1 MIKIKNLTKNFNQR
15 AIFTNFSLDIP
26 SNELVF
32 VVGPSGIGKT
42 TLINL
47 IANFSQK
54 DGGEILFYKDNKV
67 VKNPLIDV
75 VFQDFNLIE
84 SATGIEN
91 IKIGTNAINF
101 NIDEK
106 NIEENGSFVNIS
118 KENLANKVSDLSGGQ
133 KQRIAILRSLARE
146 SDFILLDEPTG
157 NLDVENAK
165 ILFEKIQILKKNK
178 TILIVSHNLDLAKKY
193 GDRIIYLKNESVLE
207 IDKIEEIN
215 KGESLNKTD
224 YDFKFEKKPLK
235 ISDKFRSIILF
246 LKLDFKNKIIIT
258 TLLIIT
264 FLISI
269 LSLNLFATLD
279 THAKGIDSQR
289 IHQYNLDSFEVKK
302 RGISPFFDGEIEKF
316 NTKKDIV
323 NKIIPVYSTQNFA
336 FTYNNKGKELIS
348 EKNTIELIDQSDF
361 FKNRFKFDNKN
372 LQGNFI
378 QNENEIIISNSV
390 VTKLKITD
398 PIGKKIK
405 IKAIRNSNVDKI
417 PTIFEVAIVGIN
429 YSTNVLGRI
438 PSFLH
443 YNLTKKINE
452 AFFVKNTVGDSLF
465 SDITIAPLNAK
476 NFQVLEVKKKHFL
489 KDLKVENLKIS
500 DGELPKNKDE
510 IVVSVNTIDKI
521 NNIIDNLN
529 NRITELNKNN
539 DFKIDKYEKLKIG
552 SKVRLSNKT
561 GHDIPFKIV
570 GTFDLKEN
578 HHLQEQKSEVGAP
591 EEERREFKY
600 QIIMHND
607 GDEYRN
613 QIRPQAAKIFLKSD
627 NINENLASF
636 KKDFSNF
643 LYSKDLESIKVL
655 VLSSTFLIKAVLL
668 VIQIILIVLLV
679 VFSVLYAKNLTQS
692 KIKSIGILKSLGEKT
707 RKIFFLHILNIFVIS
722 SLILIS
728 GLIISLPSMPYFYNL
743 ITTTDFISPTYTQI
757 FINFILIWF
766 ATSLLIFLIYFFI
779 SLGYYKKPV
788 TELLKNSL

>member
-1 MIKIKNLTKNFNQR
+1 MVKIKNLTKNFNQR

-106 NIEENGSFVNIS
+106 NIEENASFVNIS

-224 YDFKFEKKPLK
+224 YDFRFEKKPLK

-258 TLLIIT
+258 TLLVIT

-336 FTYNNKGKELIS
+336 FTYNNRGKELIS

-361 FKNRFKFDNKN
+361 FKNRFKFDDKN

-465 SDITIAPLNAK
+465 NDITIAPLNAK
-476 NFQVLEVKKKHFL
+476 NFQVLEVEKKHFL

-500 DGELPKNKDE
+500 DGELPKNNDE

-539 DFKIDKYEKLKIG
+539 DFKIDKYEMLKIG

-743 ITTTDFISPTYTQI
+743 ITTADFISPTYTQI

-779 SLGYYKKPV
+779 SLRYYKKPV

>member
-1 MIKIKNLTKNFNQR
+1 MIKIKNLTKNFNR
-15 AIFTNFSLDIP
+15 RTIFKNFNLDIP

-54 DGGEILFYKDNKV
+54 DKGEILFYKDNKV

-84 SATGIEN
+84 SATGMEN

-106 NIEENGSFVNIS
+106 NIEENASFVNIS
-118 KENLANKVSDLSGGQ
+118 KKNLANKVSDLSGGQ

-157 NLDVENAK
+157 NLDVENAE

-215 KGESLNKTD
+215 KAKALNKTD

-235 ISDKFRSIILF
+235 ISDKLKSIILF

-279 THAKGIDSQR
+279 TQANAVDSQR
-289 IHQYNLDSFEVKK
+289 IHQYNLDSFEIQKK
-302 RGISPFFDGEIEKF
+302 GVSPFLDGEIEKF
-316 NTKKDIV
+316 NTKKGIV
-323 NKIIPVYSTQNFA
+323 NKIIPIYSTHNFA
-336 FTYNNKGKELIS
+336 FTYNNNGKELIS
-348 EKNTIELIDQSDF
+348 EKNSIELIDQSDF
-361 FKNRFKFDNKN
+361 FKNRFKFDDKN
-372 LQGNFI
+372 LQGKFI
-378 QNENEIIISNSV
+378 QNEDEIIISNSV
-390 VTKLKITD
+390 VEKLKITD

-405 IKAIRNSNVDKI
+405 IKAIRNSSVDEI
-417 PTIFEVAIVGIN
+417 PTIFEVTIVGVN
-429 YSTNVLGRI
+429 YSTDVYNTI

-443 YNLTKKINE
+443 YNLAKKINE
-452 AFFVKNTVGDSLF
+452 AFFVKNTVGESLF
-465 SDITIAPLNAK
+465 SDIMIAPLNVKGFQDLEIEK
-476 NFQVLEVKKKHFL
+476 NHFL
-489 KDLKVENLKIS
+489 KDVKLENLKIS

-510 IVVSVNTIDKI
+510 IVVSVNTIHKI
-521 NNIIDNLN
+521 NNLIDDLN
-529 NRITELNKNN
+529 NGRT
-539 DFKIDKYEKLKIG
+539 DKYEKVKIG
-552 SKVRLSNKT
+552 SKVELSNKS
-561 GHDIPFKIV
+561 GQNIPFKIV

-578 HHLQEQKSEVGAP
+578 QHLQEQRSGVDTP
-591 EEERREFKY
+591 EEQRREFKY

-613 QIRPQAAKIFLKSD
+613 EIRPRDAKIFLKSD

-636 KKDFSNF
+636 KKDFSNYR
-643 LYSKDLESIKVL
+643 YSNDLDSIKIL
-655 VLSSTFLIKAVLL
+655 LLSSTFLVKAVLL
-668 VIQIILIVLLV
+668 AIQVILIVLLV

-692 KIKSIGILKSLGEKT
+692 KLKSIGILKSLGEKT
-707 RKIFFLHILNIFVIS
+707 KKIFLLHILNIFAIS
-722 SLILIS
+722 FLILIS

-743 ITTTDFISPTYTQI
+743 ITTADFISPTYTQI
-757 FINFILIWF
+757 FINFIVIWF
-766 ATSLLIFLIYFFI
+766 SISLLIFLIYFFI
-779 SLGYYKKPV
+779 SLRYYKKPV

>member
-1 MIKIKNLTKNFNQR
+1 MIKIKNLTKNFNRR
-15 AIFTNFSLDIP
+15 AIFKNFSLDIP

-54 DGGEILFYKDNKV
+54 DKGEILFYKDNKV

-84 SATGIEN
+84 SATGMEN
-91 IKIGTNAINF
+91 IKIGANAINF

-106 NIEENGSFVNIS
+106 NIEENASFVNIS

-157 NLDVENAK
+157 NLDVENAE

-215 KGESLNKTD
+215 KDESLNKTD

-235 ISDKFRSIILF
+235 ISDKLKSIILF

-258 TLLIIT
+258 ALLIIT

-279 THAKGIDSQR
+279 TQANAVDSQR
-289 IHQYNLDSFEVKK
+289 IHQYNLDSFEVQKK
-302 RGISPFFDGEIEKF
+302 RGSPFLDGEIEKF
-316 NTKKDIV
+316 NAKKDII
-323 NKIIPVYSTQNFA
+323 NKIIPVYRTENFA
-336 FTYNNKGKELIS
+336 FTYNNNGKELIS
-348 EKNTIELIDQSDF
+348 EKNAIELIDESDF
-361 FKNRFKFDNKN
+361 FKNRFKFDDKN

-378 QNENEIIISNSV
+378 QNEDEIIISNSV
-390 VTKLKITD
+390 VEKLKIID

-405 IKAIRNSNVDKI
+405 IKAIRHSNVDEI
-417 PTIFEVAIVGIN
+417 PTIFEVTIVGVN
-429 YSTNVLGRI
+429 YSTDVYNTI

-443 YNLTKKINE
+443 YNLAKKINE
-452 AFFVKNTVGDSLF
+452 AFFVKNTVGESLF
-465 SDITIAPLNAK
+465 SDIMIAPLNAK
-476 NFQVLEVKKKHFL
+476 GFQDLIIEKNHFL
-489 KDLKVENLKIS
+489 KDLKLENLKIS

-521 NNIIDNLN
+521 NNLIDDLN
-529 NRITELNKNN
+529 NGNT
-539 DFKIDKYEKLKIG
+539 DKYEKVKIG
-552 SKVRLSNKT
+552 SKVELSNKN
-561 GHDIPFKIV
+561 GKNIPFKIV

-578 HHLQEQKSEVGAP
+578 HHLQEQKSESGAP
-591 EEERREFKY
+591 EEQRREFKY

-613 QIRPQAAKIFLKSD
+613 EIRPEAAKIFLKSD
-627 NINENLASF
+627 NINENLDSF

-643 LYSKDLESIKVL
+643 WYSNDLESIKIFL
-655 VLSSTFLIKAVLL
+655 LRSTFFVKAVLL
-668 VIQIILIVLLV
+668 AIQVILIVLLV

-692 KIKSIGILKSLGEKT
+692 KLKSIGILKSLGEKT

-722 SLILIS
+722 FLILIS

-743 ITTTDFISPTYTQI
+743 ITTADFISPTYTQI
-757 FINFILIWF
+757 FINFIAIWF
-766 ATSLLIFLIYFFI
+766 SISLLIFLIYFFI
-779 SLGYYKKPV
+779 SLRYYKKPV

>member
-1 MIKIKNLTKNFNQR
+1 MVKIKNLTKNFNQR

-84 SATGIEN
+84 SASGMEN
-91 IKIGTNAINF
+91 IRIGTNAINF

-106 NIEENGSFVNIS
+106 NIEENASFVNIS

-224 YDFKFEKKPLK
+224 YDFRFEKKPLK

-258 TLLIIT
+258 TLLVIT

-361 FKNRFKFDNKN
+361 FKNRFKFDDKN

-465 SDITIAPLNAK
+465 NDITIAPLNAK
-476 NFQVLEVKKKHFL
+476 NFQVLEVEKKHFL

-529 NRITELNKNN
+529 SRITELNKNN

-591 EEERREFKY
+591 KEERREFKY

-743 ITTTDFISPTYTQI
+743 ITTADFISPTYTQI

-766 ATSLLIFLIYFFI
+766 STSLLIFLIYFFI

>member
-1 MIKIKNLTKNFNQR
+1 MIKIKNLTKNFNR
-15 AIFTNFSLDIP
+15 RTIFKNFNLDIP

-54 DGGEILFYKDNKV
+54 DKGEILFYKDNKV

-84 SATGIEN
+84 SATGMEN

-106 NIEENGSFVNIS
+106 NIEENASFVNIS
-118 KENLANKVSDLSGGQ
+118 KKNLANKVSDLSGGQ

-157 NLDVENAK
+157 NLDVENAE

-224 YDFKFEKKPLK
+224 YNFKFEKKPLK
-235 ISDKFRSIILF
+235 ISDKLKSIILF

-258 TLLIIT
+258 ALLIIT

-279 THAKGIDSQR
+279 TQANAVDSQR
-289 IHQYNLDSFEVKK
+289 IHQYNLDSFEVQKK
-302 RGISPFFDGEIEKF
+302 GVSPFLDGEIEKF
-316 NTKKDIV
+316 NTKKGIV
-323 NKIIPVYSTQNFA
+323 NKIIPVYWTDNFA
-336 FTYNNKGKELIS
+336 FTYNNNGKELIS
-348 EKNTIELIDQSDF
+348 EKNSIELIDQSDF
-361 FKNRFKFDNKN
+361 FKNRFKFDDKN

-378 QNENEIIISNSV
+378 QNEDEVIISNSV
-390 VTKLKITD
+390 VEKLKITD

-405 IKAIRNSNVDKI
+405 IKAIRHSNVDEI
-417 PTIFEVAIVGIN
+417 PTIFEVTIVGVN
-429 YSTNVLGRI
+429 YSTDVYNTI

-443 YNLTKKINE
+443 YNLAKKIKE
-452 AFFVKNTVGDSLF
+452 AFYVKNTVGESLF
-465 SDITIAPLNAK
+465 SDIMIAPLNVKGFQDLVIEK
-476 NFQVLEVKKKHFL
+476 NHFL
-489 KDLKVENLKIS
+489 KDLNLENLKIS

-521 NNIIDNLN
+521 NNLIDDLN
-529 NRITELNKNN
+529 NGST
-539 DFKIDKYEKLKIG
+539 DKYEKLKIG
-552 SKVRLSNKT
+552 SKVELSNKN
-561 GHDIPFKIV
+561 GKNIPFKIV

-578 HHLQEQKSEVGAP
+578 QHLQQQKSESGAP
-591 EEERREFKY
+591 EEQRREFKY

-613 QIRPQAAKIFLKSD
+613 EIRPEAAKIFLKSD
-627 NINENLASF
+627 NINENLDSF
-636 KKDFSNF
+636 KKDFPNFSYSN
-643 LYSKDLESIKVL
+643 DLESIKIL
-655 VLSSTFLIKAVLL
+655 LLRSTFFVKAVLL
-668 VIQIILIVLLV
+668 VIQVILIVLLV

-692 KIKSIGILKSLGEKT
+692 KLKSIGILKSLGEKT
-707 RKIFFLHILNIFVIS
+707 KKIFLLHILNIFAIS
-722 SLILIS
+722 FLILIS
-728 GLIISLPSMPYFYNL
+728 GLIISLPSMPYFYSL
-743 ITTTDFISPTYTQI
+743 ITTADFISPTYTQI
-757 FINFILIWF
+757 FINFIVIWF
-766 ATSLLIFLIYFFI
+766 SISLLIFLIYFFI
-779 SLGYYKKPV
+779 SLRYYKKPV

>member
-1 MIKIKNLTKNFNQR
+1 MVKIKNLTKNFNQR

-106 NIEENGSFVNIS
+106 NIEENASFVNIS

-224 YDFKFEKKPLK
+224 YDFRFEKKPLK

-258 TLLIIT
+258 TLLVIT

-361 FKNRFKFDNKN
+361 FKNRFKFDDKN

-405 IKAIRNSNVDKI
+405 IKAMRNSNVDEI
-417 PTIFEVAIVGIN
+417 PTIFEVTIVGIN

-465 SDITIAPLNAK
+465 NDITIAPLNAK
-476 NFQVLEVKKKHFL
+476 NFQVLEVEKKHFL

-779 SLGYYKKPV
+779 SLRYYKKPV

>member
-1 MIKIKNLTKNFNQR
+1 MIKIKNLTKNFNRR
-15 AIFTNFSLDIP
+15 AIFKNFSLDIP

-54 DGGEILFYKDNKV
+54 DKGEILFYKDNKI

-84 SATGIEN
+84 SATGMEN

-106 NIEENGSFVNIS
+106 NIEENASFVNIS

-157 NLDVENAK
+157 NLDVENAE

-207 IDKIEEIN
+207 IEKIEEIN

-224 YDFKFEKKPLK
+224 YNFKFEKKPLK
-235 ISDKFRSIILF
+235 ISDKLKSIILF

-258 TLLIIT
+258 ALLIIT

-279 THAKGIDSQR
+279 TQANAVDSQR
-289 IHQYNLDSFEVKK
+289 ILQYNLDSFEVQKK
-302 RGISPFFDGEIEKF
+302 GISPFFDEEIEKF
-316 NTKKDIV
+316 NAKKDIV
-323 NKIIPVYSTQNFA
+323 NKIIPVYLTETFA
-336 FTYNNKGKELIS
+336 FTYNNNGKELIS
-348 EKNTIELIDQSDF
+348 EKNAIELIDQSDF
-361 FKNRFKFDNKN
+361 FKNRFKFDDKN

-378 QNENEIIISNSV
+378 QNEDEIIISNLV
-390 VTKLKITD
+390 VEKLKITD
-398 PIGKKIK
+398 PIGKKIQ
-405 IKAIRNSNVDKI
+405 IKDIRHSNVGKNG
-417 PTIFEVAIVGIN
+417 TIFEATIVGVNHSIDAF
-429 YSTNVLGRI
+429 GKI

-443 YNLTKKINE
+443 HNLAKKINE
-452 AFFVKNTVGDSLF
+452 AFPKNTGGDSPFDAL
-465 SDITIAPLNAK
+465 TISLLNVR
-476 NFQVLEVKKKHFL
+476 NFDVFYVDKKHFL

-500 DGELPKNKDE
+500 GGELPKNKDE
-510 IVVSVNTIDKI
+510 ILVSVDTIDEI
-521 NNIIDNLN
+521 NNLIDDFN
-529 NRITELNKNN
+529 NRATELNKNN

-552 SKVRLSNKT
+552 SKVELSNKN
-561 GHDIPFKIV
+561 GQDIPFKIV

-578 HHLQEQKSEVGAP
+578 QHLQKQKSEAGAP
-591 EEERREFKY
+591 EEQRREFKN
-600 QIIMHND
+600 QIIIHND

-613 QIRPQAAKIFLKSD
+613 EIRPRGAKIFLKSE
-627 NINENLASF
+627 NISENLDSF
-636 KKDFSNF
+636 KKDFPNFSYSN
-643 LYSKDLESIKVL
+643 DLDSIKIL
-655 VLSSTFLIKAVLL
+655 LLRSTFFVKAALL
-668 VIQIILIVLLV
+668 VIQVILTVLLV

-692 KIKSIGILKSLGEKT
+692 KLKSIGILKSLGEKT
-707 RKIFFLHILNIFVIS
+707 RRIFFLHILNIFAIS
-722 SLILIS
+722 FLILIS
-728 GLIISLPSMPYFYNL
+728 GLIISLPSMPYFYSL
-743 ITTTDFISPTYTQI
+743 ITTADFISPTYTQI
-757 FINFILIWF
+757 FIDFIVIWF
-766 ATSLLIFLIYFFI
+766 SISLLIFLIYFFI
-779 SLGYYKKPV
+779 SLRYYKKPV

>member
-1 MIKIKNLTKNFNQR
+1 MIKIKNLTKNFNRR
-15 AIFTNFSLDIP
+15 AIFKNFSLDIP

-54 DGGEILFYKDNKV
+54 DKGEILFYKDNKV

-84 SATGIEN
+84 SATGMEN
-91 IKIGTNAINF
+91 IKIGANAINF
-101 NIDEK
+101 NIDEN
-106 NIEENGSFVNIS
+106 NIEENASFVNIS

-215 KGESLNKTD
+215 KAESLNKTD
-224 YDFKFEKKPLK
+224 YNFKFEKKPLK
-235 ISDKFRSIILF
+235 ISDKLKSIILF

-258 TLLIIT
+258 ALLIIT

-302 RGISPFFDGEIEKF
+302 EGISPFFDEEIEKF
-316 NTKKDIV
+316 NTKKDII
-323 NKIIPVYSTQNFA
+323 NKIIPVYWTENFV
-336 FTYNNKGKELIS
+336 FSYNNNGKELVS
-348 EKNTIELIDQSDF
+348 EKNSIELIDQSDF
-361 FKNRFKFDNKN
+361 FKNRFKFDDKN
-372 LQGNFI
+372 IQGNFI

-398 PIGKKIK
+398 PIGKKIQIKSILHSNADEIPK
-405 IKAIRNSNVDKI
+405 IS
-417 PTIFEVAIVGIN
+417 EVTIVGVN
-429 YSTNVLGRI
+429 YSTDVFNRI

-443 YNLTKKINE
+443 YNLAKKINE
-452 AFFVKNTVGDSLF
+452 AFFKNTGSDSLF
-465 SDITIAPLNAK
+465 SDITISPLKAK
-476 NFQVLEVKKKHFL
+476 GFERWLDVEKKHFL

-510 IVVSVNTIDKI
+510 ILVSVNTIDKI
-521 NNIIDNLN
+521 NNIIDIVN

-539 DFKIDKYEKLKIG
+539 NSKIDKFEKLKIG
-552 SKVRLSNKT
+552 SKVELSAKT
-561 GHDIPFKIV
+561 AQDIPFKIV

-578 HHLQEQKSEVGAP
+578 QHLQEQKSEPPVP
-591 EEERREFKY
+591 EEQRPEFKY

-613 QIRPQAAKIFLKSD
+613 EIRPRAAKIFLKSD
-627 NINENLASF
+627 NINENLDSF
-636 KKDFSNF
+636 KKDFPNF
-643 LYSKDLESIKVL
+643 VYLNDLESIKNFI
-655 VLSSTFLIKAVLL
+655 SNSTFLVKAALL
-668 VIQIILIVLLV
+668 VIQVILIVLLV

-692 KIKSIGILKSLGEKT
+692 KLKSIGILKSLGEKT
-707 RKIFFLHILNIFVIS
+707 KKIFLLHILNIFVIS
-722 SLILIS
+722 FLILIS

-743 ITTTDFISPTYTQI
+743 ITTADFISPTYTQI
-757 FINFILIWF
+757 FINFIVIWF
-766 ATSLLIFLIYFFI
+766 SISLLIFLIYFFI
-779 SLGYYKKPV
+779 SLKYYKKPV

>member
-1 MIKIKNLTKNFNQR
+1 MIKIKNLTKNFNR
-15 AIFTNFSLDIP
+15 RTIFKNFNLDIP

-54 DGGEILFYKDNKV
+54 DKGEILFYKDNKV

-84 SATGIEN
+84 SATGMEN

-106 NIEENGSFVNIS
+106 NIEENASFVNIS
-118 KENLANKVSDLSGGQ
+118 KKNLANKVSDLSGGQ

-157 NLDVENAK
+157 NLDVENAE

-235 ISDKFRSIILF
+235 ISDKLKSIILF

-258 TLLIIT
+258 ALLIIT

-279 THAKGIDSQR
+279 TQANAVDSQR
-289 IHQYNLDSFEVKK
+289 IHQYNLDSFEVQKK
-302 RGISPFFDGEIEKF
+302 GVSPFLDGEIEKF
-316 NTKKDIV
+316 NTKKGIV
-323 NKIIPVYSTQNFA
+323 NKIIPVYWTDNFA
-336 FTYNNKGKELIS
+336 FTYNNNDKELIS
-348 EKNTIELIDQSDF
+348 EKNSIELIDQSDF
-361 FKNRFKFDNKN
+361 FKNRFKFDDKK

-378 QNENEIIISNSV
+378 QNEDEVIISNSV
-390 VTKLKITD
+390 VEKLKITD

-405 IKAIRNSNVDKI
+405 IKAIRHSNVDEI
-417 PTIFEVAIVGIN
+417 PTIFEVTIVGVN
-429 YSTNVLGRI
+429 YSTDVYNTI

-443 YNLTKKINE
+443 YNLAKKIKE
-452 AFFVKNTVGDSLF
+452 AFYVKNTVGESLF
-465 SDITIAPLNAK
+465 SDIMIAPLNVKGFQDLVIEK
-476 NFQVLEVKKKHFL
+476 NHFL
-489 KDLKVENLKIS
+489 KDLKLENLKIS

-521 NNIIDNLN
+521 NNLIDDLN
-529 NRITELNKNN
+529 NGST
-539 DFKIDKYEKLKIG
+539 DKYEKLKIG
-552 SKVRLSNKT
+552 SKVELSNKS
-561 GHDIPFKIV
+561 GKNIPFKIV

-578 HHLQEQKSEVGAP
+578 HHLQQQKSESGAP
-591 EEERREFKY
+591 EEQRREFKY

-613 QIRPQAAKIFLKSD
+613 EIRPEAAKIFLKSD
-627 NINENLASF
+627 NINENLDSF
-636 KKDFSNF
+636 KKDFPNFSYSN
-643 LYSKDLESIKVL
+643 DLESIKIL
-655 VLSSTFLIKAVLL
+655 LLRSTFFVKAVLL
-668 VIQIILIVLLV
+668 VIQVILIVLLV

-692 KIKSIGILKSLGEKT
+692 KLKSIGILKSLGEKT
-707 RKIFFLHILNIFVIS
+707 KKIFLLHILNIFAIS
-722 SLILIS
+722 FLILIS

-743 ITTTDFISPTYTQI
+743 ITTADFISPTYTQI
-757 FINFILIWF
+757 FINFIVIWF
-766 ATSLLIFLIYFFI
+766 SISLLIFLIYFFI
-779 SLGYYKKPV
+779 SLRYYKKPV

>member
-1 MIKIKNLTKNFNQR
+1 MIKIKNLTKNFNRR
-15 AIFTNFSLDIP
+15 AIFKNFSLDIP

-54 DGGEILFYKDNKV
+54 DKGEILFYKDNKV

-75 VFQDFNLIE
+75 VFQDFSLIE
-84 SATGIEN
+84 SATGMEN
-91 IKIGTNAINF
+91 IKIGSNAINF

-106 NIEENGSFVNIS
+106 NIEENASFVNIS

-157 NLDVENAK
+157 NLDVENAE

-178 TILIVSHNLDLAKKY
+178 TILIVSHNLNLAKKY

-215 KGESLNKTD
+215 KPEALNKTD

-235 ISDKFRSIILF
+235 ISDKLKSIILF

-258 TLLIIT
+258 ALLIIT

-279 THAKGIDSQR
+279 TQANAVDSQQ

-302 RGISPFFDGEIEKF
+302 EGISPFFDGEIEKF

-323 NKIIPVYSTQNFA
+323 NKIIPVYSTENFA
-336 FTYNNKGKELIS
+336 FTYNNNGKELIS
-348 EKNTIELIDQSDF
+348 EKNAIELIDQSDF
-361 FKNRFKFDNKN
+361 FKNRFKFDDKN

-398 PIGKKIK
+398 PVGKKIK
-405 IKAIRNSNVDKI
+405 IKAIRHSNIDEI
-417 PTIFEVAIVGIN
+417 PTIFEVTIVGVN
-429 YSTNVLGRI
+429 YSTDVSNTI

-443 YNLTKKINE
+443 YNLAKKIKE
-452 AFFVKNTVGDSLF
+452 AFYVKNTVGESLF
-465 SDITIAPLNAK
+465 SDIMINPLNANRFEGLVVEK
-476 NFQVLEVKKKHFL
+476 NHFL
-489 KDLKVENLKIS
+489 KDLKLENLKIS

-510 IVVSVNTIDKI
+510 ILVSVNAIDEI
-521 NNIIDNLN
+521 NNIIDDLN
-529 NRITELNKNN
+529 NGST
-539 DFKIDKYEKLKIG
+539 DKYEKVKIG
-552 SKVRLSNKT
+552 SKVELSNKN
-561 GHDIPFKIV
+561 GKNIPFKIV

-578 HHLQEQKSEVGAP
+578 HHLQEQKSESGAP
-591 EEERREFKY
+591 EEQRPEFKY

-613 QIRPQAAKIFLKSD
+613 EIRPEAAKIFLKSD
-627 NINENLASF
+627 NISENLDSF
-636 KKDFSNF
+636 KNDFSNF
-643 LYSKDLESIKVL
+643 SYSNDLESIKTL
-655 VLSSTFLIKAVLL
+655 LLRSTFFVKAALL
-668 VIQIILIVLLV
+668 VIQVILIVLLV

-692 KIKSIGILKSLGEKT
+692 KLKSIGILKSLGEKT
-707 RKIFFLHILNIFVIS
+707 KKIFFLHILNIFVIS
-722 SLILIS
+722 FLILIS
-728 GLIISLPSMPYFYNL
+728 GLIISLPSMPYFYRL
-743 ITTTDFISPTYTQI
+743 ITTADFISPTYTQI
-757 FINFILIWF
+757 FINFIAIWF

-779 SLGYYKKPV
+779 SLRYYKKPV

>member
-1 MIKIKNLTKNFNQR
+1 MIKIKNLTKNFNRR
-15 AIFTNFSLDIP
+15 AIFKNFSLDIP

-54 DGGEILFYKDNKV
+54 DKGEILFYKDNKI

-84 SATGIEN
+84 SATGMEN
-91 IKIGTNAINF
+91 IKIGANAINF

-106 NIEENGSFVNIS
+106 NIQENASFVNIS

-157 NLDVENAK
+157 NLDVENAE

-224 YDFKFEKKPLK
+224 YNFKFEKKPLK
-235 ISDKFRSIILF
+235 ISDKLKSIILF

-258 TLLIIT
+258 ALLIIT

-279 THAKGIDSQR
+279 TQANAVDSQR
-289 IHQYNLDSFEVKK
+289 IHQYNLDSFELQKK
-302 RGISPFFDGEIEKF
+302 GIAPFFDGEIEKF

-323 NKIIPVYSTQNFA
+323 NKIIPIYSTQNFA
-336 FTYNNKGKELIS
+336 FTYNNNGKELIS
-348 EKNTIELIDQSDF
+348 EKNDIELIDESDF
-361 FKNRFKFDNKN
+361 FKNRFKFDDKN

-398 PIGKKIK
+398 PVGKKIK
-405 IKAIRNSNVDKI
+405 IKAIRNSNVDEI
-417 PTIFEVAIVGIN
+417 PTIFEATIVGVN
-429 YSTNVLGRI
+429 YSTDVSNTI

-443 YNLTKKINE
+443 YNLAKKIEE
-452 AFFVKNTVGDSLF
+452 AFYVKNTVGESLF
-465 SDITIAPLNAK
+465 SDIMIAPLNAK
-476 NFQVLEVKKKHFL
+476 GFEELEVEKNHFL
-489 KDLKVENLKIS
+489 KDLKLENLKIS
-500 DGELPKNKDE
+500 NGELPKNKDE
-510 IVVSVNTIDKI
+510 IAVSVNTIDEI

-529 NRITELNKNN
+529 NGST
-539 DFKIDKYEKLKIG
+539 DKYEKLKIG
-552 SKVRLSNKT
+552 SKVQLSNKR
-561 GHDIPFKIV
+561 GQDIPFKIV

-578 HHLQEQKSEVGAP
+578 HHLQEQKSEVDAP
-591 EEERREFKY
+591 EEQRPKLSR

-613 QIRPQAAKIFLKSD
+613 EIRPRGAKIFLKSE
-627 NINENLASF
+627 NISENLDSF
-636 KKDFSNF
+636 KKDFPNFSYSN
-643 LYSKDLESIKVL
+643 DLDSIKTL
-655 VLSSTFLIKAVLL
+655 LLRSTFFVQATLL
-668 VIQIILIVLLV
+668 VIQVILIVLLV

-692 KIKSIGILKSLGEKT
+692 KLKSIGILKSLGEKT
-707 RKIFFLHILNIFVIS
+707 KKIFLLHILNIFVIS
-722 SLILIS
+722 FLILIS

-743 ITTTDFISPTYTQI
+743 ITTADFISPTYTQI
-757 FINFILIWF
+757 FINFIVIWF
-766 ATSLLIFLIYFFI
+766 SISLLIFLIYFFI
-779 SLGYYKKPV
+779 SLKYYKKPV

>member
-1 MIKIKNLTKNFNQR
+1 MIKIKNLTKNFNRR
-15 AIFTNFSLDIP
+15 AIFKNFSLDIP

-54 DGGEILFYKDNKV
+54 DKGEILFYKDNKI

-84 SATGIEN
+84 SATGMEN
-91 IKIGTNAINF
+91 ITIGANAINF

-106 NIEENGSFVNIS
+106 NIQENASFVNIS

-157 NLDVENAK
+157 NLDVENAE

-224 YDFKFEKKPLK
+224 YNFKFEKKPLK
-235 ISDKFRSIILF
+235 ISDKLKSIILF

-258 TLLIIT
+258 ALLIIT

-279 THAKGIDSQR
+279 TQANAVDSQR
-289 IHQYNLDSFEVKK
+289 IHQYNLDSFELQKK
-302 RGISPFFDGEIEKF
+302 GIAPFFDGEIEKF

-323 NKIIPVYSTQNFA
+323 NKIIPIYSTQNFA
-336 FTYNNKGKELIS
+336 FTYNNNGKELIS
-348 EKNTIELIDQSDF
+348 EKNDIELIDESDF
-361 FKNRFKFDNKN
+361 FKNRFKFDDKN

-398 PIGKKIK
+398 PVGKKIK
-405 IKAIRNSNVDKI
+405 IKAIRNSNVDEI
-417 PTIFEVAIVGIN
+417 PTIFEATIVGVN
-429 YSTNVLGRI
+429 YSTDVSNTI

-443 YNLTKKINE
+443 YNLAKKIEE
-452 AFFVKNTVGDSLF
+452 AFYVKNTVGESLF
-465 SDITIAPLNAK
+465 SDIMIAPLNAK
-476 NFQVLEVKKKHFL
+476 GFEELEVEKNHFL
-489 KDLKVENLKIS
+489 KDLKLENLKIS
-500 DGELPKNKDE
+500 NGELPKNKDE
-510 IVVSVNTIDKI
+510 IAVSVNTIDEI

-529 NRITELNKNN
+529 NGST
-539 DFKIDKYEKLKIG
+539 DKYEKLKIG
-552 SKVRLSNKT
+552 SKVQLSNKR
-561 GHDIPFKIV
+561 GQDIPFKIV

-578 HHLQEQKSEVGAP
+578 HHLQEQKSEVDAP
-591 EEERREFKY
+591 EEQRPKLSR

-613 QIRPQAAKIFLKSD
+613 EIRPRGAKIFLKSE
-627 NINENLASF
+627 NISENLDSF
-636 KKDFSNF
+636 KKDFPNFSYSN
-643 LYSKDLESIKVL
+643 DLDSIKTL
-655 VLSSTFLIKAVLL
+655 LLRSTFFVQATLL
-668 VIQIILIVLLV
+668 VIQVILIVLLV

-692 KIKSIGILKSLGEKT
+692 KLKSIGILKSLGEKT
-707 RKIFFLHILNIFVIS
+707 KKIFLLHILNIFVIS
-722 SLILIS
+722 FLILIS

-743 ITTTDFISPTYTQI
+743 ITTADFISPTYTQI
-757 FINFILIWF
+757 FINFIVIWF
-766 ATSLLIFLIYFFI
+766 SISLLIFLIYFFI
-779 SLGYYKKPV
+779 SLKYYKKPV

>member
-1 MIKIKNLTKNFNQR
+1 MIKIKNLTKNFNRR
-15 AIFTNFSLDIP
+15 AIFKNFSLDIP

-54 DGGEILFYKDNKV
+54 DKGEIFFYKDNKI

-84 SATGIEN
+84 SATGMEN
-91 IKIGTNAINF
+91 IKIGANAINF

-106 NIEENGSFVNIS
+106 NIEENASFVNIS

-157 NLDVENAK
+157 NLDVENAE

-215 KGESLNKTD
+215 KTDALNKTD

-235 ISDKFRSIILF
+235 ISDKLKSIILF

-258 TLLIIT
+258 VLLIIT

-279 THAKGIDSQR
+279 TQANAVNSQR
-289 IHQYNLDSFEVKK
+289 IHQYNLDSFEVQKK
-302 RGISPFFDGEIEKF
+302 GIAPFFDGEIEKF
-316 NTKKDIV
+316 NTKKGIV
-323 NKIIPVYSTQNFA
+323 NKIIPVYSTHNFA
-336 FTYNNKGKELIS
+336 FTYNNNGKELIS
-348 EKNTIELIDQSDF
+348 EKNDIELIDESDF
-361 FKNRFKFDNKN
+361 FKNRFKFDDKN

-405 IKAIRNSNVDKI
+405 IKAIRNSNVDEI
-417 PTIFEVAIVGIN
+417 PTIFEATIVGVN
-429 YSTNVLGRI
+429 YSTDVFNTI

-443 YNLTKKINE
+443 YNLAKKIEE
-452 AFFVKNTVGDSLF
+452 AFYVKNTVGESLF
-465 SDITIAPLNAK
+465 SDIMIAPLNAK
-476 NFQVLEVKKKHFL
+476 GFEELEVEKNHFL
-489 KDLKVENLKIS
+489 KDLKLENLKIS
-500 DGELPKNKDE
+500 NGELPKNKDE
-510 IVVSVNTIDKI
+510 IVVSVNTIDEI
-521 NNIIDNLN
+521 NNIIDDLN
-529 NRITELNKNN
+529 NGST
-539 DFKIDKYEKLKIG
+539 DKYEKLKIG
-552 SKVRLSNKT
+552 SKVQLSNKR
-561 GHDIPFKIV
+561 GQDIPFKIV

-578 HHLQEQKSEVGAP
+578 HHLQEQKSEVDAP
-591 EEERREFKY
+591 EEQRRKLSR

-613 QIRPQAAKIFLKSD
+613 EIRPRGAKIFLKSE
-627 NINENLASF
+627 NISENLDSF
-636 KKDFSNF
+636 KKDFPNFSYSN
-643 LYSKDLESIKVL
+643 DLDSIKTL
-655 VLSSTFLIKAVLL
+655 LLRSTFFVQATLL
-668 VIQIILIVLLV
+668 VIQVILIVLLV

-692 KIKSIGILKSLGEKT
+692 KLKSIGILKSLGEKT
-707 RKIFFLHILNIFVIS
+707 KKIFFLHILNIFAIS
-722 SLILIS
+722 FLILIS
-728 GLIISLPSMPYFYNL
+728 GLIISLPSMPYFYSL
-743 ITTTDFISPTYTQI
+743 ITTADFISPTYTQI
-757 FINFILIWF
+757 FINFIAIWF
-766 ATSLLIFLIYFFI
+766 SISLLIFLIYFFI
-779 SLGYYKKPV
+779 SLRYYKKPV

>member
-1 MIKIKNLTKNFNQR
+1 MIKIKNLTKNFNR
-15 AIFTNFSLDIP
+15 RTIFKNFNLDIP

-54 DGGEILFYKDNKV
+54 DKGEILFYKDNKV

-84 SATGIEN
+84 SATGMEN

-106 NIEENGSFVNIS
+106 NIEENASFVNIS
-118 KENLANKVSDLSGGQ
+118 KKNLANKVSDLSGGQ

-157 NLDVENAK
+157 NLDVENAE

-224 YDFKFEKKPLK
+224 YNFKFEKKPLK
-235 ISDKFRSIILF
+235 ISDKLKSIILF

-258 TLLIIT
+258 ALLIIT

-279 THAKGIDSQR
+279 TQANAVDSQR
-289 IHQYNLDSFEVKK
+289 IHQYNLDSFEVQKK
-302 RGISPFFDGEIEKF
+302 GVSPFLDGEIEKF
-316 NTKKDIV
+316 NTKKGIV
-323 NKIIPVYSTQNFA
+323 NKIIPVYWTDNFA
-336 FTYNNKGKELIS
+336 FTYNNNGKELIS
-348 EKNTIELIDQSDF
+348 EKNSIELIDQSDF
-361 FKNRFKFDNKN
+361 FKNRFKFDDKN

-378 QNENEIIISNSV
+378 QNEDEVIISNSV
-390 VTKLKITD
+390 VEKLKITD

-405 IKAIRNSNVDKI
+405 IKAIRHSNVDEI
-417 PTIFEVAIVGIN
+417 PTIFEVTIVGVN
-429 YSTNVLGRI
+429 YSTDVYNTI

-443 YNLTKKINE
+443 YNLAKKIKE
-452 AFFVKNTVGDSLF
+452 AFYVKNTVGESLF
-465 SDITIAPLNAK
+465 SDIMIAPLNVKGFQDLVIEK
-476 NFQVLEVKKKHFL
+476 NHFL
-489 KDLKVENLKIS
+489 KDLNLENLKIS

-521 NNIIDNLN
+521 NNLIDDLN
-529 NRITELNKNN
+529 NGST
-539 DFKIDKYEKLKIG
+539 DKYEKLKIG
-552 SKVRLSNKT
+552 SKVELSNKN
-561 GHDIPFKIV
+561 GKNIPFKIV

-578 HHLQEQKSEVGAP
+578 HHLQQQKSESGAP
-591 EEERREFKY
+591 EEQRREFKY

-613 QIRPQAAKIFLKSD
+613 EIRPEAAKIFLKSD
-627 NINENLASF
+627 NINENLDSF
-636 KKDFSNF
+636 KKDFPNFSYSN
-643 LYSKDLESIKVL
+643 DLESIKIL
-655 VLSSTFLIKAVLL
+655 LLRSTFFVKAVLL
-668 VIQIILIVLLV
+668 VIQVILIVLLV

-692 KIKSIGILKSLGEKT
+692 KLKSIGILKSLGEKT
-707 RKIFFLHILNIFVIS
+707 KKIFLLHILNIFAIS
-722 SLILIS
+722 FLILIS

-743 ITTTDFISPTYTQI
+743 ITTADFISPTYTQI
-757 FINFILIWF
+757 FINFIVIWF
-766 ATSLLIFLIYFFI
+766 SISLLIFLIYFFI
-779 SLGYYKKPV
+779 SLRYYKKPV
-788 TELLKNSL
+788 TELFKNSL

>member
-1 MIKIKNLTKNFNQR
+1 MIKIKNLTKNFNRR
-15 AIFTNFSLDIP
+15 AIFKNFSLDIP

-54 DGGEILFYKDNKV
+54 DKGEILFYKDNKII
-67 VKNPLIDV
+67 KNALIDV

-84 SATGIEN
+84 SATGMEN
-91 IKIGTNAINF
+91 IKIGANAINF

-106 NIEENGSFVNIS
+106 NIEENASFVNIS

-157 NLDVENAK
+157 NLDVENAE

-215 KGESLNKTD
+215 KTESLNKTD
-224 YDFKFEKKPLK
+224 YNFKFEKKPLK
-235 ISDKFRSIILF
+235 ISDKLKSIILF

-258 TLLIIT
+258 ALLIIT

-269 LSLNLFATLD
+269 LSLNLFATLN
-279 THAKGIDSQR
+279 THAKGIDSQQ

-302 RGISPFFDGEIEKF
+302 EGISPFFDGEIEKF
-316 NTKKDIV
+316 NTKKDII
-323 NKIIPVYSTQNFA
+323 NKIIPVYWTENLVFS
-336 FTYNNKGKELIS
+336 YNNNGKELVS
-348 EKNTIELIDQSDF
+348 EKNSIELIDESDF
-361 FKNRFKFDNKN
+361 FKNRFKFDDKN

-398 PIGKKIK
+398 PIGKKIQ
-405 IKAIRNSNVDKI
+405 IKSILHSNVDEIPKI
-417 PTIFEVAIVGIN
+417 SEVTIVGVN
-429 YSTNVLGRI
+429 YSTDVYNRI
-438 PSFLH
+438 SSFLH
-443 YNLTKKINE
+443 HNLAKKINE
-452 AFFVKNTVGDSLF
+452 AFFKNTGGDSLF
-465 SDITIAPLNAK
+465 SNITISPLKAK
-476 NFQVLEVKKKHFL
+476 GFERWLDVEKKHFL

-510 IVVSVNTIDKI
+510 ILVSVNTIDKI
-521 NNIIDNLN
+521 NNIIDIVN
-529 NRITELNKNN
+529 NRITELNKINN
-539 DFKIDKYEKLKIG
+539 SKIDKFEKLKIG
-552 SKVRLSNKT
+552 SKVELSAKT
-561 GHDIPFKIV
+561 AQDIPFKIV

-578 HHLQEQKSEVGAP
+578 QHLQEQKSEPAVP
-591 EEERREFKY
+591 EEQRREVRY

-613 QIRPQAAKIFLKSD
+613 EIRPRAAKIFLKSD
-627 NINENLASF
+627 NINENLDSF

-643 LYSKDLESIKVL
+643 VYLNDLESIKNFI
-655 VLSSTFLIKAVLL
+655 SNSTFLVKAALL
-668 VIQIILIVLLV
+668 VIQVILIVLLV

-692 KIKSIGILKSLGEKT
+692 KLKSIGILKSLGEKT
-707 RKIFFLHILNIFVIS
+707 KKIFLLHILNIFVIS
-722 SLILIS
+722 FLILIS

-757 FINFILIWF
+757 FINFIVIWF
-766 ATSLLIFLIYFFI
+766 SISLLIFLIYFFI
-779 SLGYYKKPV
+779 SLRYYKKPV

>member
-1 MIKIKNLTKNFNQR
+1 MIKIKNLTKNFNRR
-15 AIFTNFSLDIP
+15 AIFKNFSLVIP

-54 DGGEILFYKDNKV
+54 DKGEILFYKDNKI

-84 SATGIEN
+84 SATGMEN
-91 IKIGTNAINF
+91 IKIGANAINF

-106 NIEENGSFVNIS
+106 NIEENASFVNIS

-157 NLDVENAK
+157 NLDVENAE

-207 IDKIEEIN
+207 IEKIEEIN
-215 KGESLNKTD
+215 KDKSLNKTD
-224 YDFKFEKKPLK
+224 YNFKFEKKPLK
-235 ISDKFRSIILF
+235 ISDKLKSIILF

-258 TLLIIT
+258 LLLIVT

-279 THAKGIDSQR
+279 TQANAVDSQR
-289 IHQYNLDSFEVKK
+289 IHQYNLDSFEVQKK
-302 RGISPFFDGEIEKF
+302 GISPFFDEEIEKF

-323 NKIIPVYSTQNFA
+323 NKIIPVYWTELFA
-336 FTYNNKGKELIS
+336 FAYNNNGKELVS
-348 EKNTIELIDQSDF
+348 EKNAIELIDQSDF
-361 FKNRFKFDNKN
+361 FKNRFKFDDKN
-372 LQGNFI
+372 IQGNFI
-378 QNENEIIISNSV
+378 QNQDEIIISNSV
-390 VTKLKITD
+390 VTKLKIID
-398 PIGKKIK
+398 PIGKKIR
-405 IKAIRNSNVDKI
+405 IKATGNSNIDENA
-417 PTIFEVAIVGIN
+417 TIFEATIVGVN
-429 YSTNVLGRI
+429 YSIDAFGKI

-443 YNLTKKINE
+443 HNLAKKINE
-452 AFFVKNTVGDSLF
+452 AFFKNTLGNSLF
-465 SDITIAPLNAK
+465 SNITIAPLNAK
-476 NFQVLEVKKKHFL
+476 GFERWFDVEKKHFL

-500 DGELPKNKDE
+500 EGELPKNKDE
-510 IVVSVNTIDKI
+510 IVVLVNTIDEI
-521 NNIIDNLN
+521 NNLIDNIN
-529 NRITELNKNN
+529 SRITELNKNN
-539 DFKIDKYEKLKIG
+539 NSKIDKYEKLKIG
-552 SKVRLSNKT
+552 SKVELSNKN
-561 GHDIPFKIV
+561 GQDIPFKIV

-578 HHLQEQKSEVGAP
+578 QHLQKQKSEAGAP
-591 EEERREFKY
+591 EEQRREFKN

-613 QIRPQAAKIFLKSD
+613 EIRPRGAKIFLKSD
-627 NINENLASF
+627 NINENLDSF
-636 KKDFSNF
+636 KKDFPNFWYSN
-643 LYSKDLESIKVL
+643 DLDSIKIL
-655 VLSSTFLIKAVLL
+655 LLSSTFLVKAVLL
-668 VIQIILIVLLV
+668 AIQVILIVLLV

-692 KIKSIGILKSLGEKT
+692 KLKSIGILKSLGEKT
-707 RKIFFLHILNIFVIS
+707 KKIFLLHILNIFVIS
-722 SLILIS
+722 FLILIS
-728 GLIISLPSMPYFYNL
+728 GLIISLPSMPYFYSL
-743 ITTTDFISPTYTQI
+743 ITTADFISPTYTQI
-757 FINFILIWF
+757 FINFIAIWF
-766 ATSLLIFLIYFFI
+766 SISLLIFLIYFFI
-779 SLGYYKKPV
+779 SLKYYKKPV

>member
-1 MIKIKNLTKNFNQR
+1 MIKIKNLTKNFNRR
-15 AIFTNFSLDIP
+15 AIFKNFSLDIP

-54 DGGEILFYKDNKV
+54 DKGEILFYKDNKV

-84 SATGIEN
+84 SATGMEN
-91 IKIGTNAINF
+91 IKIGANAINF

-106 NIEENGSFVNIS
+106 NIEENASFVNIS
-118 KENLANKVSDLSGGQ
+118 KKNLANKVSDLSGGQ

-157 NLDVENAK
+157 NLDVENAE

-215 KGESLNKTD
+215 KAEALNKTD

-235 ISDKFRSIILF
+235 ISDKLKSIILF

-258 TLLIIT
+258 ALLIIT

-279 THAKGIDSQR
+279 TQANAVDSQQ
-289 IHQYNLDSFEVKK
+289 IHQYNLDSFEVQKK
-302 RGISPFFDGEIEKF
+302 GVSPFLDGEIEKF
-316 NTKKDIV
+316 NTKKDII
-323 NKIIPVYSTQNFA
+323 NKIIPVYRTENFA
-336 FTYNNKGKELIS
+336 FTYNNNGKELIS
-348 EKNTIELIDQSDF
+348 EKNAIELIDESNF
-361 FKNRFKFDNKN
+361 FKNRFKFDDKN
-372 LQGNFI
+372 LRGNFI
-378 QNENEIIISNSV
+378 QNEDEVIISNSV
-390 VTKLKITD
+390 VEKLKITD

-405 IKAIRNSNVDKI
+405 IKAIRNSNVDEI
-417 PTIFEVAIVGIN
+417 PTIFEVTIVGVN
-429 YSTNVLGRI
+429 YSTDVSNRI

-443 YNLTKKINE
+443 YNLAKKIEE
-452 AFFVKNTVGDSLF
+452 AFYVKNTVGESLF
-465 SDITIAPLNAK
+465 SDIMINPLNSNRFQGVEVEK
-476 NFQVLEVKKKHFL
+476 NHFL
-489 KDLKVENLKIS
+489 KDLKLENLKIS

-510 IVVSVNTIDKI
+510 IVVSVNTIDEI
-521 NNIIDNLN
+521 NNLIDYLN
-529 NRITELNKNN
+529 NGST
-539 DFKIDKYEKLKIG
+539 DKYEKVKIG
-552 SKVRLSNKT
+552 SKVELSNKN
-561 GHDIPFKIV
+561 GKNIPFKIV

-578 HHLQEQKSEVGAP
+578 HHLQEQKSESGAP
-591 EEERREFKY
+591 EEQRREFKY

-613 QIRPQAAKIFLKSD
+613 EIRPEAAKIFLKSD
-627 NINENLASF
+627 NISENLDSF

-643 LYSKDLESIKVL
+643 SYSNDLESIKIFL
-655 VLSSTFLIKAVLL
+655 LRSTFFVKAVLL

-692 KIKSIGILKSLGEKT
+692 KLKSIGILKSLGEKT
-707 RKIFFLHILNIFVIS
+707 KKIFLLHILNIFAIS
-722 SLILIS
+722 FLILIS

-743 ITTTDFISPTYTQI
+743 ITTADFISPTYTQI
-757 FINFILIWF
+757 FINFIAIWF
-766 ATSLLIFLIYFFI
+766 SISLLIFLIYFFI
-779 SLGYYKKPV
+779 SLRYYKKPV

>member
-1 MIKIKNLTKNFNQR
+1 MIKIKNLTKNFNRR
-15 AIFTNFSLDIP
+15 AIFKNFSLDIP

-54 DGGEILFYKDNKV
+54 DKGEILFYKDNKI

-84 SATGIEN
+84 SATGMEN
-91 IKIGTNAINF
+91 IKIGANAINF

-106 NIEENGSFVNIS
+106 NIQENASFVNIS

-157 NLDVENAK
+157 NLDVENAE

-224 YDFKFEKKPLK
+224 YNFKFEKKPLK
-235 ISDKFRSIILF
+235 ISDKLKSIILF

-258 TLLIIT
+258 ALLIIT

-279 THAKGIDSQR
+279 TQANAVDSQR
-289 IHQYNLDSFEVKK
+289 IHQYNLDSFELQKK
-302 RGISPFFDGEIEKF
+302 GIAPFFDGEIEKF

-323 NKIIPVYSTQNFA
+323 NKIIPIYSTQNFA
-336 FTYNNKGKELIS
+336 FTYNNNGKELIS
-348 EKNTIELIDQSDF
+348 EKNDIELIDESDF
-361 FKNRFKFDNKN
+361 FKNRFKFDDKN

-398 PIGKKIK
+398 PVGKKIK
-405 IKAIRNSNVDKI
+405 IKAIRNSNVDEI
-417 PTIFEVAIVGIN
+417 PTIFEATIVGVN
-429 YSTNVLGRI
+429 YSTDVSNTI

-443 YNLTKKINE
+443 YNLAKKIEE
-452 AFFVKNTVGDSLF
+452 AFYVKNTVGESLF
-465 SDITIAPLNAK
+465 SDIMIAPLNAK
-476 NFQVLEVKKKHFL
+476 GFEELEVEKNHFL
-489 KDLKVENLKIS
+489 KDLKLENLKIS
-500 DGELPKNKDE
+500 NGELPKNKDE
-510 IVVSVNTIDKI
+510 IAVSVNTIDEI

-529 NRITELNKNN
+529 NWST
-539 DFKIDKYEKLKIG
+539 DKYEKLKIG
-552 SKVRLSNKT
+552 SKVQLSNKR
-561 GHDIPFKIV
+561 GQDIPFKIV

-578 HHLQEQKSEVGAP
+578 HHLQEQKSEVDAP
-591 EEERREFKY
+591 EEQRPKLSR

-613 QIRPQAAKIFLKSD
+613 EIRPRGAKIFLKSE
-627 NINENLASF
+627 NISENLDSF
-636 KKDFSNF
+636 KKDFPNFSYSN
-643 LYSKDLESIKVL
+643 DLDSIKTL
-655 VLSSTFLIKAVLL
+655 LLRSTFFVQATLL
-668 VIQIILIVLLV
+668 VIQVILIVLLV

-692 KIKSIGILKSLGEKT
+692 KLKSIGILKSLGEKT
-707 RKIFFLHILNIFVIS
+707 KKIFLLHILNIFVIS
-722 SLILIS
+722 FLILIS

-743 ITTTDFISPTYTQI
+743 ITTADFISPTYTQI
-757 FINFILIWF
+757 FINFIVIWF
-766 ATSLLIFLIYFFI
+766 SISLLIFLIYFFI
-779 SLGYYKKPV
+779 SLSYYKKPV
-788 TELLKNSL
+788 SELLKNSL

>member
-1 MIKIKNLTKNFNQR
+1 MIKIKNLTKNFNRR
-15 AIFTNFSLDIP
+15 AIFKNFNLDIP

-54 DGGEILFYKDNKV
+54 DKGEILFYKDNKV

-84 SATGIEN
+84 SATGMEN
-91 IKIGTNAINF
+91 IKIGANAINF

-106 NIEENGSFVNIS
+106 NIEENASFVNIS

-157 NLDVENAK
+157 NLDVENAE

-215 KGESLNKTD
+215 KAESLNKTD
-224 YDFKFEKKPLK
+224 YNFKFEKKPLK
-235 ISDKFRSIILF
+235 ISDKLKSIILF

-258 TLLIIT
+258 ALLIIT

-279 THAKGIDSQR
+279 TQANAVNSQR
-289 IHQYNLDSFEVKK
+289 IHQYNLDSFEVQKK
-302 RGISPFFDGEIEKF
+302 GIAPFFDGEIEKF
-316 NTKKDIV
+316 NTKKGIV
-323 NKIIPVYSTQNFA
+323 NKIIPVYSTHNFA
-336 FTYNNKGKELIS
+336 FTYNNNGKELIS
-348 EKNTIELIDQSDF
+348 EKNDIELIDESDF
-361 FKNRFKFDNKN
+361 FKNRFKFDDKN

-405 IKAIRNSNVDKI
+405 IKAIRNSNVDEI
-417 PTIFEVAIVGIN
+417 PTIFEVTIVGVN
-429 YSTNVLGRI
+429 YSTDVFNTI

-443 YNLTKKINE
+443 YNLAKKIEE
-452 AFFVKNTVGDSLF
+452 AFYVKNTVGESLF
-465 SDITIAPLNAK
+465 SDIMIAPLNAK
-476 NFQVLEVKKKHFL
+476 GFEELEVEKNHFL
-489 KDLKVENLKIS
+489 KDLKLENLKIS
-500 DGELPKNKDE
+500 NGELPKNKDE
-510 IVVSVNTIDKI
+510 IVVSVNTIDEI
-521 NNIIDNLN
+521 NNIIDDLN
-529 NRITELNKNN
+529 NGST
-539 DFKIDKYEKLKIG
+539 DKYEKLKIG
-552 SKVRLSNKT
+552 SKVQLSNKR
-561 GHDIPFKIV
+561 GQDIPFKIV

-578 HHLQEQKSEVGAP
+578 HHLQEQKSEVDAP
-591 EEERREFKY
+591 EEQRRKLSR

-613 QIRPQAAKIFLKSD
+613 EIRPRGAKIFLKSE
-627 NINENLASF
+627 NISENLDSF
-636 KKDFSNF
+636 KKDFPNFSYSN
-643 LYSKDLESIKVL
+643 DLDSIKTL
-655 VLSSTFLIKAVLL
+655 LLRSTFFVQAALL
-668 VIQIILIVLLV
+668 AIQVILIVLLV

-692 KIKSIGILKSLGEKT
+692 KLKSIGILKSLGEKT
-707 RKIFFLHILNIFVIS
+707 KKIFFLHILNIFAIS
-722 SLILIS
+722 FLILIS

-743 ITTTDFISPTYTQI
+743 ITTADFISPTYTQI
-757 FINFILIWF
+757 FINFIVIWF
-766 ATSLLIFLIYFFI
+766 SISLLIFLIYFFI
-779 SLGYYKKPV
+779 SLSYYKKPV

>member
-1 MIKIKNLTKNFNQR
+1 MIKIKNLTKNFNRR
-15 AIFTNFSLDIP
+15 AIFKNFNLDIP

-54 DGGEILFYKDNKV
+54 DKGEILFYKDNKV

-84 SATGIEN
+84 SATGMEN
-91 IKIGTNAINF
+91 IKIGANAINF

-106 NIEENGSFVNIS
+106 NIEENASFVNIS

-157 NLDVENAK
+157 NLDVENAE

-215 KGESLNKTD
+215 KAESLNKTD
-224 YDFKFEKKPLK
+224 YNFKFEKKPLK
-235 ISDKFRSIILF
+235 ISDKLKSIILF

-258 TLLIIT
+258 ALLIIT

-279 THAKGIDSQR
+279 TQANAVNSQR
-289 IHQYNLDSFEVKK
+289 IHQYNLDSFEVQKK
-302 RGISPFFDGEIEKF
+302 GIAPFFDGEIEKF
-316 NTKKDIV
+316 NTKKGIV
-323 NKIIPVYSTQNFA
+323 NKIIPVYSTHNFA
-336 FTYNNKGKELIS
+336 FTYNNNGKELIS
-348 EKNTIELIDQSDF
+348 EKNDIELIDESDF
-361 FKNRFKFDNKN
+361 FKNRFKFDDKN

-378 QNENEIIISNSV
+378 QNEDEIIISNSV
-390 VTKLKITD
+390 VEKLKITD

-405 IKAIRNSNVDKI
+405 IKAIRNSNVDEI
-417 PTIFEVAIVGIN
+417 PTIFEATIVGVN
-429 YSTNVLGRI
+429 YSTDVFNTI

-443 YNLTKKINE
+443 YNLAKKIEE
-452 AFFVKNTVGDSLF
+452 AFYVKNTVGESLF
-465 SDITIAPLNAK
+465 SDIMIAPLNAK
-476 NFQVLEVKKKHFL
+476 GFEELEVEKNHFL
-489 KDLKVENLKIS
+489 KDLKLENLKIS
-500 DGELPKNKDE
+500 NGELPKNKDE
-510 IVVSVNTIDKI
+510 IVVSVNTIDEI
-521 NNIIDNLN
+521 NNIIDDLN
-529 NRITELNKNN
+529 NGST
-539 DFKIDKYEKLKIG
+539 DKYEKLKIG
-552 SKVRLSNKT
+552 SKVQLSNKR
-561 GHDIPFKIV
+561 GQDIPFKIV

-578 HHLQEQKSEVGAP
+578 HHLQEQKSEVDAP
-591 EEERREFKY
+591 EEQRRKLSR

-613 QIRPQAAKIFLKSD
+613 EIRPRGAKIFLKSE
-627 NINENLASF
+627 NISENLDSF
-636 KKDFSNF
+636 KKDFPNFSYSN
-643 LYSKDLESIKVL
+643 DLDSIKTL
-655 VLSSTFLIKAVLL
+655 LLRSTFFVQAALL
-668 VIQIILIVLLV
+668 AIQVILIVLLV

-692 KIKSIGILKSLGEKT
+692 KLKSIGILKSLGEKT
-707 RKIFFLHILNIFVIS
+707 KKIFFLHILNIFAIS
-722 SLILIS
+722 FLILIS

-743 ITTTDFISPTYTQI
+743 ITTADFISPTYTQI
-757 FINFILIWF
+757 FINFIVIWF
-766 ATSLLIFLIYFFI
+766 SISLLIFLIYFFI
-779 SLGYYKKPV
+779 SLSYYKKPV

>member
-1 MIKIKNLTKNFNQR
+1 MIKIKNLTKNFNRR
-15 AIFTNFSLDIP
+15 AIFKNFSLDIP

-54 DGGEILFYKDNKV
+54 DKGEILFYKDNKV

-84 SATGIEN
+84 SATGMEN
-91 IKIGTNAINF
+91 IKIGANAINF

-106 NIEENGSFVNIS
+106 NIEENASFVNIS

-157 NLDVENAK
+157 NLDVENAE

-215 KGESLNKTD
+215 KAESLNKTD
-224 YDFKFEKKPLK
+224 YNFKFEKKPLK
-235 ISDKFRSIILF
+235 ISDKLKSIILF

-258 TLLIIT
+258 ALLIIT

-269 LSLNLFATLD
+269 LSLNLFATLN
-279 THAKGIDSQR
+279 THAKGIDMQQ

-302 RGISPFFDGEIEKF
+302 EGISPFFDEEIEKF
-316 NTKKDIV
+316 NTKKDII
-323 NKIIPVYSTQNFA
+323 NKIIPVYWTENFV
-336 FTYNNKGKELIS
+336 FSYNNNGKELVS
-348 EKNTIELIDQSDF
+348 EKNSIELIDQSDF
-361 FKNRFKFDNKN
+361 FKNRFKFDDKN
-372 LQGNFI
+372 IQGNFI

-398 PIGKKIK
+398 PIGKKIQ
-405 IKAIRNSNVDKI
+405 IKSILHSNVDEIPKI
-417 PTIFEVAIVGIN
+417 SEVTIVGVN
-429 YSTNVLGRI
+429 YSIDVFNRI

-443 YNLTKKINE
+443 YNLAKKINE
-452 AFFVKNTVGDSLF
+452 AFLKNTGGDSLF
-465 SDITIAPLNAK
+465 SNITISPLKAK
-476 NFQVLEVKKKHFL
+476 GFERWLDVEKKHFL

-510 IVVSVNTIDKI
+510 ILVSVNTIDKI
-521 NNIIDNLN
+521 NNIIDIVN

-539 DFKIDKYEKLKIG
+539 GSKIDKFEKLKIG
-552 SKVRLSNKT
+552 SKVELSAKT
-561 GHDIPFKIV
+561 AQDIPFKIV

-578 HHLQEQKSEVGAP
+578 HHLQEQKSEVGTP
-591 EEERREFKY
+591 EEQRREFKY

-613 QIRPQAAKIFLKSD
+613 EIRPRAAKIFLKSD
-627 NINENLASF
+627 NINENLDSF

-643 LYSKDLESIKVL
+643 VYLNDLESIKNFI
-655 VLSSTFLIKAVLL
+655 SNSTFLVKAALL
-668 VIQIILIVLLV
+668 AIQVILIVLLV

-692 KIKSIGILKSLGEKT
+692 KLKSIGILKSLGEKT
-707 RKIFFLHILNIFVIS
+707 KKIFLLHILNIFVIS
-722 SLILIS
+722 FLILIS

-743 ITTTDFISPTYTQI
+743 ITTADFISPTYTQI
-757 FINFILIWF
+757 FINFIVIWF
-766 ATSLLIFLIYFFI
+766 SISLLIFLIYFFI
-779 SLGYYKKPV
+779 SLRYYKKPV

>member
-1 MIKIKNLTKNFNQR
+1 MIKIKNLTKNFNRR
-15 AIFTNFSLDIP
+15 AIFKNFSLDIP

-54 DGGEILFYKDNKV
+54 DKGEILFYKDNKI

-84 SATGIEN
+84 SATGMEN
-91 IKIGTNAINF
+91 IKIGANAINF

-106 NIEENGSFVNIS
+106 NIEKNASFVNIS

-157 NLDVENAK
+157 NLDVENAE

-224 YDFKFEKKPLK
+224 YNFKFEKKPLK
-235 ISDKFRSIILF
+235 ISDKLKSIILF

-258 TLLIIT
+258 ALLIIT

-279 THAKGIDSQR
+279 TQANAVDSQR
-289 IHQYNLDSFEVKK
+289 IHQYNLDSFELQKK
-302 RGISPFFDGEIEKF
+302 GIAPFFDGEIEKF

-323 NKIIPVYSTQNFA
+323 NKIIPIYSTQNFA
-336 FTYNNKGKELIS
+336 FTYNNNGKELIS
-348 EKNTIELIDQSDF
+348 EKNDIELIDESDF
-361 FKNRFKFDNKN
+361 FKNRFKFDDKN

-398 PIGKKIK
+398 PVGKKIK
-405 IKAIRNSNVDKI
+405 IKAIRNSNVDEI
-417 PTIFEVAIVGIN
+417 PTIFEATIVGVN
-429 YSTNVLGRI
+429 YSTDVSNTI

-443 YNLTKKINE
+443 YNLAKKIEE
-452 AFFVKNTVGDSLF
+452 AFYVKNTVGESLF
-465 SDITIAPLNAK
+465 SDIMIAPLNAK
-476 NFQVLEVKKKHFL
+476 GFEELEVEKNHFL
-489 KDLKVENLKIS
+489 KDLKLENLKIS
-500 DGELPKNKDE
+500 NGELPKNKDE
-510 IVVSVNTIDKI
+510 IAVSVNTIDEI

-529 NRITELNKNN
+529 NGST
-539 DFKIDKYEKLKIG
+539 DKYEKLKIG
-552 SKVRLSNKT
+552 SKVQLSNKR
-561 GHDIPFKIV
+561 GQDIPFKIV

-578 HHLQEQKSEVGAP
+578 HHLQEQKSEVDAP
-591 EEERREFKY
+591 EEQRPKLSR

-613 QIRPQAAKIFLKSD
+613 EIRPRGAKIFLKSE
-627 NINENLASF
+627 NISENLDSF
-636 KKDFSNF
+636 KKDFPNFSYSN
-643 LYSKDLESIKVL
+643 DLDSIKTL
-655 VLSSTFLIKAVLL
+655 LLRSTFFVQATLL
-668 VIQIILIVLLV
+668 VIQVILIVLLV

-692 KIKSIGILKSLGEKT
+692 KLKSIGILKSLGEKT
-707 RKIFFLHILNIFVIS
+707 KKIFLLHILNIFVIS
-722 SLILIS
+722 FLILIS

-743 ITTTDFISPTYTQI
+743 ITTADFISPTYTQI
-757 FINFILIWF
+757 FINFIVIWF
-766 ATSLLIFLIYFFI
+766 SISLLIFLIYFFI
-779 SLGYYKKPV
+779 SLKYYKKPV

>member
-1 MIKIKNLTKNFNQR
+1 MIKIKDLTKNFNQR
-15 AIFTNFSLDIP
+15 AIFTDFSLDIP

-417 PTIFEVAIVGIN
+417 PTIFEVAIVGIS

-476 NFQVLEVKKKHFL
+476 NFQVLEVEKKHFL

-779 SLGYYKKPV
+779 SLRYYKKPV

>member
-1 MIKIKNLTKNFNQR
+1 MIKIKNLTKNFNRR
-15 AIFTNFSLDIP
+15 AIFKNFSLDIP

-54 DGGEILFYKDNKV
+54 DKGEILFYKDNKV

-84 SATGIEN
+84 SATGMEN
-91 IKIGTNAINF
+91 IKIGANAINF

-106 NIEENGSFVNIS
+106 NIEENASFVNIS

-157 NLDVENAK
+157 NLDLENAE

-207 IDKIEEIN
+207 IEKIEEIN
-215 KGESLNKTD
+215 KAEALNKTD
-224 YDFKFEKKPLK
+224 YNFKFEKKPLK
-235 ISDKFRSIILF
+235 ISDKLKSIILF

-258 TLLIIT
+258 ALLIIT

-269 LSLNLFATLD
+269 LSLNLFATLN
-279 THAKGIDSQR
+279 TQANAVNSQR
-289 IHQYNLDSFEVKK
+289 ILQYNLDSFEVRKK
-302 RGISPFFDGEIEKF
+302 GISPLFDEEIEKF
-316 NTKKDIV
+316 NAKKDIV
-323 NKIIPVYSTQNFA
+323 NKIIPVYLTRNFVFA
-336 FTYNNKGKELIS
+336 YNNNDKELVS
-348 EKNTIELIDQSDF
+348 ENNDIELIDQSDF
-361 FKNRFKFDNKN
+361 FKNRFKFDDKN
-372 LQGNFI
+372 VQGNLI
-378 QNENEIIISNSV
+378 QNEDEIIISNSV

-405 IKAIRNSNVDKI
+405 IKGIFNPNADEI
-417 PTIFEVAIVGIN
+417 PTIFEVTIVGVNHSIDVFN
-429 YSTNVLGRI
+429 KI

-443 YNLTKKINE
+443 YNLAKKINE
-452 AFFVKNTVGDSLF
+452 AFLKNTKGVSAYRGN
-465 SDITIAPLNAK
+465 IGPLNVK
-476 NFQVLEVKKKHFL
+476 GFQVFSVQKKHFL
-489 KDLKVENLKIS
+489 KDLKLKNLKIS

-510 IVVSVNTIDKI
+510 IVVSVNTIDEI
-521 NNIIDNLN
+521 NNLIDDFN
-529 NRITELNKNN
+529 NRVTELNKNN
-539 DFKIDKYEKLKIG
+539 NFKIDKYEKIKIG
-552 SKVRLSNKT
+552 SKVRLSNRN
-561 GHDIPFKIV
+561 GQDIPFKLV

-578 HHLQEQKSEVGAP
+578 HHLQEQKSEAGGP
-591 EEERREFKY
+591 EEQRPEFKN

-613 QIRPQAAKIFLKSD
+613 EIRPYAAKIFLKSD
-627 NINENLASF
+627 NINENLDSF
-636 KKDFSNF
+636 KKDFSDF
-643 LYSKDLESIKVL
+643 IYLKDLESVKNLIWN
-655 VLSSTFLIKAVLL
+655 STFLVKAALL
-668 VIQIILIVLLV
+668 AIQIILIVLLV

-692 KIKSIGILKSLGEKT
+692 KLKSIGILKSLGEKT
-707 RKIFFLHILNIFVIS
+707 KKIFLLHILNIFVIS
-722 SLILIS
+722 FLILIS

-743 ITTTDFISPTYTQI
+743 ITTADFISPTYTQI
-757 FINFILIWF
+757 FINFIVIWF
-766 ATSLLIFLIYFFI
+766 SISLLIFLIYFFI
-779 SLGYYKKPV
+779 SLRYYKKPV

>member
-1 MIKIKNLTKNFNQR
+1 MIKIKNLAKNFNRR
-15 AIFTNFSLDIP
+15 AIFKNFSLDIP

-54 DGGEILFYKDNKV
+54 DKGEILFYKDNKI

-84 SATGIEN
+84 SATGMEN
-91 IKIGTNAINF
+91 IKIGANAINF

-106 NIEENGSFVNIS
+106 NIEENASFVNIS

-157 NLDVENAK
+157 NLDVENAE

-207 IDKIEEIN
+207 IEKIEEIN

-235 ISDKFRSIILF
+235 ISDKLKSIILF

-258 TLLIIT
+258 ALLIIT

-279 THAKGIDSQR
+279 TQANAVNSQR
-289 IHQYNLDSFEVKK
+289 IHQYNLDSFEVQK
-302 RGISPFFDGEIEKF
+302 RGIAPFFDGEIEKF

-336 FTYNNKGKELIS
+336 FIYNNNGKELIS
-348 EKNTIELIDQSDF
+348 EKNSIELIDQSDF
-361 FKNRFKFDNKN
+361 FKNRFKFDDKN

-390 VTKLKITD
+390 VEKLKITD
-398 PIGKKIK
+398 PIGEKIK
-405 IKAIRNSNVDKI
+405 IKGIRYSDVDEI
-417 PTIFEVAIVGIN
+417 PTIFEVTIVGVN
-429 YSTNVLGRI
+429 YSTDAFNTI

-443 YNLTKKINE
+443 YNLAKKINQ
-452 AFFVKNTVGDSLF
+452 AFFVKNTVGESLF

-476 NFQVLEVKKKHFL
+476 GFKRLEVKKNHFL
-489 KDLKVENLKIS
+489 KDLKLENLKIS

-521 NNIIDNLN
+521 NNLIDDFN
-529 NRITELNKNN
+529 NGGTH
-539 DFKIDKYEKLKIG
+539 KYEKLKIG
-552 SKVRLSNKT
+552 SKVELLAKT
-561 GHDIPFKIV
+561 GKYIPFKIV

-578 HHLQEQKSEVGAP
+578 HHLREQKSEVDAP
-591 EEERREFKY
+591 EEETREFKH

-613 QIRPQAAKIFLKSD
+613 EIRPEAAKIFLKSD
-627 NINENLASF
+627 NISENLDSF

-643 LYSKDLESIKVL
+643 WYSNDLESIKIFL
-655 VLSSTFLIKAVLL
+655 LRSTFFVKAVLF
-668 VIQIILIVLLV
+668 VIQVILIVLLV

-692 KIKSIGILKSLGEKT
+692 KLKSIGILKSLGEKT
-707 RKIFFLHILNIFVIS
+707 RKIFFLHILNIFAIS
-722 SLILIS
+722 FLILIS

-757 FINFILIWF
+757 FINFIIIWF
-766 ATSLLIFLIYFFI
+766 SISLLIFLIYFFI
-779 SLGYYKKPV
+779 SLRYYKKPV

>member
-1 MIKIKNLTKNFNQR
+1 MIKIKNLTKNFNRR
-15 AIFTNFSLDIP
+15 AIFKNFSLEIP

-54 DGGEILFYKDNKV
+54 DKGEILFYKDNKV

-84 SATGIEN
+84 SATGMEN
-91 IKIGTNAINF
+91 IKIGANAINF

-106 NIEENGSFVNIS
+106 NIEENASFVNVS

-157 NLDVENAK
+157 NLDVENAE

-224 YDFKFEKKPLK
+224 YNFKFEKKPLK
-235 ISDKFRSIILF
+235 ISDKLKSIILF

-258 TLLIIT
+258 ALLIIT

-279 THAKGIDSQR
+279 TQANAVDSQR
-289 IHQYNLDSFEVKK
+289 ILQYNLDSFEVQKK
-302 RGISPFFDGEIEKF
+302 GISPLFDEEIEKF
-316 NTKKDIV
+316 NAKKDIV
-323 NKIIPVYSTQNFA
+323 NKIIPVYLTRNFVFA
-336 FTYNNKGKELIS
+336 YNNNDKELVS
-348 EKNTIELIDQSDF
+348 ENNDIELIDQSDF
-361 FKNRFKFDNKN
+361 FKNRFKFDDKN
-372 LQGNFI
+372 LQGNLI
-378 QNENEIIISNSV
+378 QNEDEIIISNSV

-405 IKAIRNSNVDKI
+405 IKGIFNPNVDEI
-417 PTIFEVAIVGIN
+417 PTIFEVTIVGVNHSIDVFN
-429 YSTNVLGRI
+429 TI

-443 YNLTKKINE
+443 YNLAKKINE
-452 AFFVKNTVGDSLF
+452 AFLKNTKGVSSFRGSISLLNVRNFDVFYVG
-465 SDITIAPLNAK
+465 
-476 NFQVLEVKKKHFL
+476 KKHFL

-510 IVVSVNTIDKI
+510 IVVSVDAIDEI
-521 NNIIDNLN
+521 NNLIDDFN
-529 NRITELNKNN
+529 NRATELNKNN
-539 DFKIDKYEKLKIG
+539 NFKIDKYEKLKIG
-552 SKVRLSNKT
+552 SKVELSNRN
-561 GHDIPFKIV
+561 GEDIPFKIV

-578 HHLQEQKSEVGAP
+578 HHLQEQKSEVGTR
-591 EEERREFKY
+591 EKQRREFKNH
-600 QIIMHND
+600 IIMHND

-613 QIRPQAAKIFLKSD
+613 EIRPRGAKIFLKSE
-627 NINENLASF
+627 NINENLDSF
-636 KKDFSNF
+636 KKDFPNYS
-643 LYSKDLESIKVL
+643 YSKDLDSIKIL
-655 VLSSTFLIKAVLL
+655 LLSSTFLVKAVLL
-668 VIQIILIVLLV
+668 AIQVILIVLLV

-692 KIKSIGILKSLGEKT
+692 KLKSIGILKSLGEKT
-707 RKIFFLHILNIFVIS
+707 KKIFFLHILNIFAIS
-722 SLILIS
+722 FLILIS
-728 GLIISLPSMPYFYNL
+728 GLIISLPSMPYFYSL
-743 ITTTDFISPTYTQI
+743 ITTADFISPTYTQI
-757 FINFILIWF
+757 FINFIAIWF
-766 ATSLLIFLIYFFI
+766 SISLLIFLIYFFI
-779 SLGYYKKPV
+779 SLRYYKKPV